1 MALFLGVPE
10 TLSIAEWK
18 ERFKWNF
25 DKAGEVNSAGYGP
38 QTPFVPPLQNPQTL
52 YAF

>member
-25 DKAGEVNSAGYGP
+25 DKGGKVNSAGYGP
-38 QTPFVPPLQNPQTL
+38 ETPYVPLLQNP
-52 YAF
+52 